1 MRTLYYGGNI
11 VTMESSNDMPE
22 AVLVEDGII
31 TKVGSIEILESE
43 IGADVKKVDLQGKC
57 LMHSFID
64 GHGHIAMNGF
74 MSSFAELSECRNF
87 DDIVDTLKRYIVKN
101 KVSSRGIVMATGYD
115 HNFLKENDHPVA
127 EVLDQASAQ
136 IPIVALH
143 TSGHLACVNNRAL
156 QLMKITEET
165 QDPDGGRF
173 GRLVGTN
180 VPNGYMEEAA
190 MMKSL
195 GKLVTRI
202 RLNPFKMMD
211 NMQKVYVEN
220 GVTTVQDG
228 ATNKL
233 FLLLLKLAD
242 KWNKLQVDVV
252 AYLVLDD
259 KAKAL
264 LDKNEKYKNKYHKH
278 LKIGG
283 YKLIL
288 DGSPQ
293 GRSAWMTEPYLQ
305 GEEGYCAYGTMK
317 DEDVKRYALQA
328 VNEGQ
333 QVLTHC
339 NGDAA
344 GDQWIRAYEY
354 ALTHSKN
361 EDKEDL
367 RPVMIHCQ
375 TARRDQLEKMAQLHM
390 IASIFV
396 GHVYYWGD
404 VHVKNFGE
412 KRGDYISPA
421 RDAMDLGVSVNFHQD
436 TPVTKPNMMHTV
448 WCAVNRVSRGGATIG
463 KEQAVTVYEALEA
476 VTINAAYQYGEEAS
490 KGSIRVGKRADLVIL
505 DKNPL
510 QVPEVEIKDI
520 QVLETIKDGVTIYK
534 KS

>member
-1 MRTLYYGGNI
+1 MEILYFGGSI
-11 VTMESSNDMPE
+11 ITMEAITDMPE
-22 AVLVEDGII
+22 AILVEDGII
-31 TKVGSIEILESE
+31 TKVGKMETIESE
-43 IGADVKKVDLQGKC
+43 LTRDVEKIDLQGNC
-57 LMHSFID
+57 LMPSFID

-74 MSSFAELSECRNF
+74 MSCFADLSGCSNYS
-87 DDIVDTLKRYIVKN
+87 DIVEALKQYIIEN
-101 KVSSRGIVMATGYD
+101 KISKRGIVMATGYD
-115 HNFLKENDHPVA
+115 HNFLDENDHPIA
-127 EVLDQASAQ
+127 EILDRASEQ

-156 QLMKITEET
+156 QLMKITSAT
-165 QDPDGGRF
+165 QDPEGGKF
-173 GRLVGTN
+173 GRIVGTN

-202 RLNPFKMMD
+202 RINPFKMMN
-211 NMQKVYVEN
+211 NMQKTYIEN

-233 FLLLLKLAD
+233 FLMLLKLAN
-242 KWNKLQVDVV
+242 KRKKLQVDVV
-252 AYLVLDD
+252 SYLILDD

-264 LDKNEKYKNKYHKH
+264 LSKNEKYQNKYHKH

-305 GEEGYCAYGTMK
+305 GEENYCAYGTMK
-317 DEDVKRYALQA
+317 DEDVKRFALQA

-333 QVLTHC
+333 QVLVHC

-344 GDQWIRAYEY
+344 GDQWISAYEY
-354 ALTHSKN
+354 ALENSLN
-361 EDKEDL
+361 KEKADL

-375 TARRDQLEKMAQLHM
+375 TARRDQLQKMEKLHM

-404 VHVKNFGE
+404 IHMKNFGE
-412 KRGDYISPA
+412 KRGHYISPA
-421 RDAMDLGVSVNFHQD
+421 RDAMDLGVCVNFHQD
-436 TPVTKPNMMHTV
+436 TPVTKPNMLHTV
-448 WCAVNRVSRGGATIG
+448 WCAVNRVSRNGAVIG
-463 KEQAVTVYEALEA
+463 EAQAVTVYEALKA
-476 VTINAAYQYGEEAS
+476 VTINAAYQYREEES
-490 KGSIRVGKRADLVIL
+490 KGSIRVGKRADIVIL
-505 DKNPL
+505 DRNPL
-510 QVPEVEIKDI
+510 LVPVMELKDI
-520 QVLETIKDGVTIYK
+520 QVLETIKGGQSIYK
-534 KS
+534 K